1 MRWVVISIRKHFH
14 RPLRSLNVLSIFS
27 GQLRLHKQND
37 CLTVIVFYSVR
48 QLPDKDVS
56 MSEIA
61 GRLPLMLAFEVIKH
75 WACWSGLLHTY
86 QRLAASTVYS
96 HKKAHIFT

>member
-1 MRWVVISIRKHFH
+1 
-14 RPLRSLNVLSIFS
+14 
-27 GQLRLHKQND
+27 
-37 CLTVIVFYSVR
+37 
-48 QLPDKDVS
+48 VS